1 MKVFGGKFA
10 RLLLPVAMKNYKET
24 RSGMLRDILSG
35 KRCDVDFV
43 AGAAVQAGMRCGV
56 PTPILERAVSLV
68 HDVENGI
75 AEIAPE
81 TLRLL
86 SE

>member
-1 MKVFGGKFA
+1 
-10 RLLLPVAMKNYKET
+10 
-24 RSGMLRDILSG
+24 MLRDIHAG
-35 KRCDVDFV
+35 RRCDVDFV
-43 AGAAVQAGMRCGV
+43 AGAAVRAGRDCGV
-56 PTPILERAVSLV
+56 PTPLMERAVALV

-86 SE
+86 QE